1 MTAEVDSAG
10 ALAGAVVAK
19 NGERGVVVLKRRD
32 GEMSYE
38 DVARQMSGAGIA
50 GGM

>member
-10 ALAGAVVAK
+10 ELTGVVAK
-19 NGERGVVVLKRRD
+19 KGERGVVVLERRD